1 MTVIQSYNSKNIP
14 SGKLHAV
21 KIAKANL
28 PYVFTL
34 VFQTSLLNSK
44 SSEQILLHFF

>member
-28 PYVFTL
+28 PYVD
-34 VFQTSLLNSK
+34 VSEPVSK
-44 SSEQILLHFF
+44 QNILLVLAQKQ